1 MRRAVLRGGSRR
13 GLFLEG
19 DVREPGSGERE
30 AGKRGLFGLSRNV
43 FVLGLVSF
51 FNDLSSEMVYP
62 LFPTFITEFL
72 GAGAWFLGLVEGIAD
87 SVASLLNLFS
97 GWISD
102 RFRRRK
108 ALVMGG
114 YSFSALSR
122 GSLALVTAPWQA
134 AAAWFGNRVGKGV
147 RTAPRDALIA
157 DSCDPAERG
166 RAFGYHRS
174 MDHTGA
180 LFGAAAAS
188 VLITAFSLTYR
199 SIFAIAFIPIAVGV
213 ILLSV
218 GIREKRAP
226 LCEDDDL
233 PPERLSLSLRP
244 YDRRFRWLL
253 LAVFIFTMGNS
264 SDAFL
269 LLRARQGGGF
279 SLALLPA
286 LWGVLH
292 VVKAAVSIRGGVLSD
307 RLGRKGVILGGW
319 AIYVLAYAG
328 FAFLEGPA
336 WMWML
341 FVVYGFYYMTEAVLK
356 AFVADLVPAALR
368 GRAFGIYN
376 FTVSITV
383 LPASLLMGLLW
394 DTAGP
399 RYAFLVGAGL
409 ALAAMAVLAGA
420 VRRPREAGFQGFPH
434 FRR

>member
-1 MRRAVLRGGSRR
+1 MRRAGAEECEAGRR
-13 GLFLEG
+13 G
-19 DVREPGSGERE
+19 P
-30 AGKRGLFGLSRNV
+30 FGLSRNV
-43 FVLGLVSF
+43 FLLGIVSF

-87 SVASLLNLFS
+87 SIASLLNLFS

-102 RFRRRK
+102 RFQRRK
-108 ALVMGG
+108 SLVVAG
-114 YSFSALSR
+114 YSFSGLAR

-134 AAAWFGNRVGKGV
+134 AAAWFCNRVGKGV

-157 DSCDPAERG
+157 DSCDAAERG

-188 VLITAFSLTYR
+188 ILITAFSLTYR
-199 SIFAIAFIPIAVGV
+199 SIFAIAFVPIALGV
-213 ILLSV
+213 ILLLV
-218 GIREKRAP
+218 GIREKSVPR
-226 LCEDDDL
+226 CEGDP
-233 PPERLSLSLRP
+233 PPERLSLSLKP

-253 LAVFIFTMGNS
+253 VAVFVFTMGNS

-269 LLRARQGGGF
+269 LLRAHQGGGF

-292 VVKAAVSIRGGVLSD
+292 VVKAAVSIRGGILSD
-307 RLGRKGVILGGW
+307 RLGRKKVILGGW

-336 WMWML
+336 WIWML

-356 AFVADLVPAALR
+356 AFVADLVPPELR
-368 GRAFGIYN
+368 GRAFGIFN
-376 FTVSITV
+376 FTVSVTV

-399 RYAFLVGAGL
+399 RYAFLVGAAL
-409 ALAAMAVLAGA
+409 ALAAMAVLAAA
-420 VRRPREAGFQGFPH
+420 VRRR
-434 FRR
+434 